1 MTGRFL
7 GKRRLLRFARNV
19 VIKKDNMKTEMYYI
33 YIMTNT
39 YNTVLYTGV
48 TNDLVRRVAEHRRKI
63 TPSSFTSIYNI
74 HRLVYYEC
82 FDRIDDAIKREKQ
95 IKGGSRLKKIR
106 LIEKLNPDWND
117 LLPPKL

>member
-1 MTGRFL
+1 
-7 GKRRLLRFARNV
+7 
-19 VIKKDNMKTEMYYI
+19 MKTEMYYI

-48 TNDLVRRVAEHRRKI
+48 TNNLVRRVAEHRRKI
-63 TPSSFTSIYNI
+63 NPTSFTSIYNI

-82 FDRIDDAIKREKQ
+82 FDRIDKAIKREKQ

-106 LIEKLNPDWND
+106 LIEKVNPQWKD
-117 LLPPKL
+117 LLPPKI